1 MKLGLLGKARVG
13 KDKFAGY
20 LIGCL
25 EKRHQRNFIHI
36 AFATEL
42 KNMCKF
48 HFGLSDDQLWES
60 GKDIREVPDKR
71 FVKER
76 LVPKF
81 RDEDSATFKC
91 GTIREP
97 LYEYWTPR
105 EIMQEFGSFYRRIQ
119 GDYWVRALERHIEFE
134 GLGDVIITDVRHINE
149 CEYIKNNKG
158 VLIQISRP
166 TVEKIHGMEHESET
180 ALDDMPDGYF
190 DIEINNHGTLNDLYK
205 AAEDTSDAIIMLERM
220 IQKGEVYNGE

>member
-60 GKDIREVPDKR
+60 GKDIREVPDER
-71 FVKER
+71 FPRPYITDSEESKYFYKYYIENDIKEE
-76 LVPKF
+76 L
-81 RDEDSATFKC
+81 
-91 GTIREP
+91 
-97 LYEYWTPR
+97 YWTPR
-105 EIMQEFGSFYRRIQ
+105 EIMQKLGSFYRQIQ
-119 GDYWVRALERHIEFE
+119 GDYWVKALERHIEFE
-134 GLGDVIITDVRHINE
+134 GLEDVIITDVRHINE
-149 CEYIKNNKG
+149 CEYVKNSEG
-158 VLIQISRP
+158 VLIQITRP
-166 TVEKIHGMEHESET
+166 TTEKIHGMDHESET
-180 ALDDMPDGYF
+180 VLDNMPDGYF
-190 DIEINNHGTLNDLYK
+190 DIKISNNKTLNDLYK